1 MEVTPS
7 CWASAGLLSTST
19 LAIWTEP
26 AISPASWSRTGPSCL
41 QGPHQVAQKST
52 STGTLAALI
61 DESKFVVSRLEIS
74 SDAMGEAL
82 NPSS

>member
-1 MEVTPS
+1 
-7 CWASAGLLSTST
+7 
-19 LAIWTEP
+19 
-26 AISPASWSRTGPSCL
+26 
-41 QGPHQVAQKST
+41 
-52 STGTLAALI
+52 LI